1 MKTNSFDPIAYIENG
16 FLDTR
21 KVDQTEASSDT
32 DISLPTFSDY
42 QEGSGDGTEA
52 MLIEKDVEPNRFR
65 KTVMSA
71 PRPRRTKKKGPE
83 SIIDQDLNDTWLALP
98 KNVAF
103 LCGFFDDK
111 VTKNYYRGEFKESRQ
126 ELIRRL
132 LDPELSLEETARLL
146 GVCPATVR
154 RYTNREW
161 LSHHRTVGGQRRFRL
176 SNIVKFVDEHGRL
189 PEE

>member
-1 MKTNSFDPIAYIENG
+1 LTTNSFDPIAYIESG

-21 KVDQTEASSDT
+21 TVEATEADLT
-32 DISLPTFSDY
+32 IPDFSGFPENKTPPEDLA
-42 QEGSGDGTEA
+42 G
-52 MLIEKDVEPNRFR
+52 VERGRFR

-71 PRPRRTKKKGPE
+71 PRPRRTKKNVATPA
-83 SIIDQDLNDTWLALP
+83 IDSDLNDTWLSLP

-103 LCGFFDDK
+103 LCSFFDDQ
-111 VTKNYYRGEFKESRQ
+111 VTKNYYRGEFKENRQ

-161 LSHHRTVGGQRRFRL
+161 LAHHRTVGGQRRFRL
-176 SNIVKFVDEHGRL
+176 SNIVKFVGEHGRL